1 MRKIRSIAIIAAA
14 ALLCG
19 CTAIPNRSI
28 SADTQGTHEAVSEE
42 TTESPYEELRTK
54 TYPVEKEEYSFKLNA
69 EGGSF
74 TGNVRT
80 DGEFDGKGYIVLDEG
95 MKLQHIADVP
105 TSQHYRISV
114 AAHSYKGAV
123 IRLKTTNETV
133 GSYYIPGSA
142 STEFSMFAV
151 DSVYLAAGPAVLAFE
166 VIEGSAA
173 LDYIIVE
180 NSEPVESSCYYVS
193 SSCVGSE
200 TAVSTL
206 GLKKFFADNYG
217 KNTITGQCVTP
228 GSNAEIEAIARE
240 TGRSPAIR
248 TGDLMFSTPSMYE
261 KNQEFADEEI
271 RLALEWGRPAD
282 SGGSGGIVSF
292 NWHWY
297 APTGHSAYYADTSDF
312 ILSEAVCDRDIC
324 MSDAEELEAL
334 RDSGLISDATI
345 ALVQDIDA
353 VAEVLKQFRSE
364 SIPVVFQPIPDG
376 DSSMYWWCGSPKNYQ
391 WLWRLIFER
400 MDKYHSLN
408 NIIWVWNSSDPD
420 YYPGDK
426 YCDIVGQ
433 SFYENSASSF
443 AGRFSALAKGLS
455 TDVPKAL
462 AVTSCDK
469 LPSPDYMYRDN
480 AVWLWFSI
488 ASGNTIIDNHGELS
502 EKYNSWTSL
511 HDAYN
516 SSACITLDELPDLH
530 EYAFSD

>member
-1 MRKIRSIAIIAAA
+1 M
-14 ALLCG
+14 CG
-19 CTAIPNRSI
+19 CTAIPDRNMSV
-28 SADTQGTHEAVSEE
+28 AGTQESPATDEG
-42 TTESPYEELRTK
+42 TTEASYEELRTK
-54 TYPVEKEEYSFKLNA
+54 NYPVDKEQYSFKLNA

-80 DGEFDGKGYIVLDEG
+80 DGEYDGSGYIVLDEG

-123 IRLKTTNETV
+123 IRLKTVNETV
-133 GSYYIPGSA
+133 GAIYVPGSV

-151 DSVYLAAGPAVLAFE
+151 DSVYLSAGPAIISLE

-173 LDYIIVE
+173 VDYIVVE
-180 NSEPVESSCYYVS
+180 NSDPVSSSCYYVS
-193 SSCVGSE
+193 SSCVCSE

-206 GLKKFFADNYG
+206 GLMRFFADSYG
-217 KNTITGQCVTP
+217 KSTITGQCVTP
-228 GSNAEIEAIARE
+228 GTNAEIEAVTRE

-248 TGDLMFSTPSMYE
+248 TGDLMYSTPSVYE
-261 KNQEFADEEI
+261 KNSETADEEV
-271 RLALEWGRPAD
+271 RLALEWGRNN
-282 SGGSGGIVSF
+282 GIVSF

-312 ILSEAVCDRDIC
+312 ILNEAVCDRDIC
-324 MSDAEELEAL
+324 MADEEELKAL
-334 RDSGLISDATI
+334 RDSGLISDGTL

-353 VAEVLKQFRSE
+353 VGQVLKQFRSE
-364 SIPVVFQPIPDG
+364 GIPVVFQPIPDG
-376 DSSMYWWCGSPKNYQ
+376 ESNMYWWCGSPKNYK
-391 WLWRLIFER
+391 WLWKLIFER

-408 NIIWVWNSSDPD
+408 NLIWVWNGSDPD

-426 YCDIVGQ
+426 YCDIIGQ

-443 AGRFSALAKGLS
+443 AGRFAALAAGTES
-455 TDVPKAL
+455 DVPKAL

-469 LPSPDYMYRDN
+469 LPTTDYMHRDN
-480 AVWLWFSI
+480 AVWLWFST
-488 ASGNTIIDNHGELS
+488 ASGNTIIDSHGELS

-516 SSACITLDELPDLH
+516 STACVTLDELPDMY
-530 EYAFSD
+530 EYAFSE